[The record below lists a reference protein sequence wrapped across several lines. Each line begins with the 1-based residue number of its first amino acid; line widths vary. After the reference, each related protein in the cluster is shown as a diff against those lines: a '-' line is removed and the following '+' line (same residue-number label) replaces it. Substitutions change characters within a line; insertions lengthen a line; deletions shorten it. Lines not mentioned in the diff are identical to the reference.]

1 MNKIILLLAISIIFS
16 CKNKTENNKN
26 KIEDSISIETTI
38 KQQEKPVSEATV
50 PAFSVW
56 RHAQTNTDKIQDTFD
71 QNAVYKVSRSDTDKP
86 GYLSINN
93 IEIYNGSEYQISAV
107 VKKGDVGSAFG
118 LRIQSVYP
126 NRIDAIFD
134 LERGEVVSSSVTG
147 TELADGTE
155 ATIEK
160 VESGWFKCSLRTV
173 FKADQ
178 IRVIMGPTDRLK
190 KSQSWESAT
199 GDKNN
204 ILIAPKALKILE
216 Y

>member
-1 MNKIILLLAISIIFS
+1 MKKTILLFAIALTIS

-26 KIEDSISIETTI
+26 QPKDSSSIETII
-38 KQQEKPVSEATV
+38 KQQEKPVSEASV
-50 PAFSVW
+50 PEFSLW
-56 RHAQTNTDKIQDTFD
+56 RHAQTNTDKVQDTFD

-86 GYLSINN
+86 GYLSIDN

-147 TELADGTE
+147 AELADAADTS
-155 ATIEK
+155 IEK
-160 VESGWFKCSLRTV
+160 LESGWFKCSLRTV